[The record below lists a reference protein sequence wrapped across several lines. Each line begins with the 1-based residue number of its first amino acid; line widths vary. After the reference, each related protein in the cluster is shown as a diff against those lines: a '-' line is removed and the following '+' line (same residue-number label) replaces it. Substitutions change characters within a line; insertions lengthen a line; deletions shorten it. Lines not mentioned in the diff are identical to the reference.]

1 MTVAVGVSKKIGF
14 VKESTWGVAGGPTG
28 GKYLRRVTG
37 DFNLNREVYESSEI
51 RTDFQTSD
59 SRLGIKSAEGTL
71 NGELSPG
78 SYAEFMQSVVARDF
92 TAVTALTGLSV
103 TIATSGLLFTITR
116 STGSFLTDGIHVG
129 SVIRLS
135 GAGLNAANAGN
146 NALVVSMSALV
157 LTVKVLS
164 GTSYVAEGP
173 IASVGL
179 TVQGKQTYAPLSG
192 HTDDS
197 YTIEEWYS
205 DIAQS
210 EVYTGMKVGT
220 MNVQLPTTGLVTVDF
235 SMMGKDREITGTTQY
250 LTTPTAAGN
259 EGIFASVSGALLV
272 NGAVTGLVTSMDFS
286 VTRAQE
292 AANVIGQN
300 TSADIFT
307 GRITAS
313 GNFST
318 YFLDGAIR
326 DYFDDETVIT
336 LVVALTTGSEK
347 DAESMSFTFPRV
359 KLGSYSRADGELGII
374 ASSSFTALLNDVTT
388 AGLPATT
395 VQIQDSALV

>member
-1 MTVAVGVSKKIGF
+1 
-14 VKESTWGVAGGPTG
+14 
-28 GKYLRRVTG
+28 
-37 DFNLNREVYESSEI
+37 
-51 RTDFQTSD
+51 
-59 SRLGIKSAEGTL
+59 
-71 NGELSPG
+71 
-78 SYAEFMQSVVARDF
+78 
-92 TAVTALTGLSV
+92 
-103 TIATSGLLFTITR
+103 
-116 STGSFLTDGIHVG
+116 
-129 SVIRLS
+129 
-135 GAGLNAANAGN
+135 
-146 NALVVSMSALV
+146 MSALV

-164 GTSYVAEGP
+164 GTNYVAEGP

-359 KLGSYSRADGELGII
+359 KLGSYSRQDAELGVI
-374 ASSSFTALLNDVTT
+374 ASSFFTALLNDVTT